1 MSILVGVFFMSST
14 KLQRMDFEVTHT
26 QLLSWAGQDRMPF
39 EETSAMWL
47 CIWVLVI
54 CNVGV
59 LLHNLWKIY
68 QRRILQGRLQMEL
81 SNASGEIVLEDAFST
96 MASFAPAFT
105 QTLLSTN
112 YYFKSV
118 ETKMNHVHCREE
130 LRAARHTRHL
140 WRIRLLYSW

>member
-1 MSILVGVFFMSST
+1 
-14 KLQRMDFEVTHT
+14 
-26 QLLSWAGQDRMPF
+26 MPF

-81 SNASGEIVLEDAFST
+81 SIASGEVVLEDAFST
-96 MASFAPAFT
+96 MASFSQLHLHKFCFPQIIF
-105 QTLLSTN
+105 SKSIKTN
-112 YYFKSV
+112 L
-118 ETKMNHVHCREE
+118 NHVHCREE
-130 LRAARHTRHL
+130 LRPTRLTRL